1 MLNFFTAKKEEE
13 KKNPFADAL
22 NEIVDR
28 AFDAS
33 YPEFE
38 AGSEDELNTEEM
50 DFEMSYDA
58 ISEDE
63 MNGLIEDAKM
73 EEEELR
79 AKFAPGK

>member
-1 MLNFFTAKKEEE
+1 
-13 KKNPFADAL
+13 
-22 NEIVDR
+22 
-28 AFDAS
+28 
-33 YPEFE
+33 
-38 AGSEDELNTEEM
+38 M
-50 DFEMSYDA
+50 DFEMSFDE